1 MGSLHRTHTYILAHH
16 PRILLQISPPKALLP
31 STVRSKASLFSSP
44 LLTKYFIHSA
54 TLPHGKYLYTFA
66 FIPPAVWGPNGEGK
80 EEEGAEGSEGP
91 EGPEESEGS
100 EGEEEEEEE
109 KEGAE
114 GAEVAEGEEEE
125 GEKEGAEGEEEEEEE
140 EEEGE
145 EEREEEEGGEVRPA
159 MMSSQP
165 TSSAMPINWP

>member
-80 EEEGAEGSEGP
+80 EEEGAEGAEGSEG
-91 EGPEESEGS
+91 SEGS
-100 EGEEEEEEE
+100 EGEEEEGGEE

-114 GAEVAEGEEEE
+114 RAEVAEGEEEE
-125 GEKEGAEGEEEEEEE
+125 GEKEEAEGEEEEEEE

>member
-80 EEEGAEGSEGP
+80 EEEGAEGAEG
-91 EGPEESEGS
+91 
-100 EGEEEEEEE
+100 EE

-125 GEKEGAEGEEEEEEE
+125 GEKEEAEGEEEEEEE

>member
-16 PRILLQISPPKALLP
+16 PRILLQISSPKALLP

-80 EEEGAEGSEGP
+80 EEEGAEGAEGA
-91 EGPEESEGS
+91 EGS
-100 EGEEEEEEE
+100 EGEEEEGGEE

-114 GAEVAEGEEEE
+114 GAEVAEGEKEE
-125 GEKEGAEGEEEEEEE
+125 AEGEEEEEEE